1 MSEEDDMATHPTA
14 FGTLLRHFRS
24 RSYLTQARLAERA
37 GLSVAAIAK
46 LERGERQAPRGD
58 TVQILV
64 RALQLPA
71 QDQRA
76 LEGAA
81 RYQASP
87 APLLTPVPPYIGAVM
102 QSMTEL
108 YARQIALIDAL
119 VAIDVTST
127 H

>member
-1 MSEEDDMATHPTA
+1 MATQPTA

-81 RYQASP
+81 RYQTSP
-87 APLLTPVPPYIGAVM
+87 APLSAPVPPHIGAVM

-108 YARQIALIDAL
+108 YARQVALINAL
-119 VAIDVTST
+119 VAVDVTPT
-127 H
+127 R

>member
-1 MSEEDDMATHPTA
+1 MAHPTA
-14 FGTLLRHFRS
+14 FGTLLKHFRG

-81 RYQASP
+81 RYRTYP
-87 APLLTPVPPYIGAVM
+87 AHLAAPIPPHIGAVM
-102 QSMTEL
+102 QSITEL
-108 YARQIALIDAL
+108 SARQVALIDAL
-119 VAIDVTST
+119 VTVDVTT
-127 H
+127 TR

>member
-1 MSEEDDMATHPTA
+1 MATQPTA

-81 RYQASP
+81 RYHTSP
-87 APLLTPVPPYIGAVM
+87 APLSAPVPPHIGAVM

-108 YARQIALIDAL
+108 YACQVALIDAL
-119 VAIDVTST
+119 VAVDVTPT
-127 H
+127 R